1 MSLKDVLDTTFLEEC
16 ESVLGKVAKAIHEN
30 LESFDMNDVTFWRTF
45 LRFKHYL
52 KILKSVSN
60 YEEKSTRTTEK
71 VIRSM
76 LENLVKVQVCSSEDL
91 ENQCKTLT
99 DQSKLFLSY
108 FPSYYLNTRRVV
120 VSMNQAES
128 SGFSF
133 RIA

>member
-1 MSLKDVLDTTFLEEC
+1 MENYILCYALKDVLDTTFLEEC

-30 LESFDMNDVTFWRTF
+30 LESFDMNDVNFWRTF

-99 DQSKLFLSY
+99 DPLQSKLFLSY
-108 FPSYYLNTRRVV
+108 FPTFYLNTILITFP
-120 VSMNQAES
+120 SLN
-128 SGFSF
+128 
-133 RIA
+133 

>member
-1 MSLKDVLDTTFLEEC
+1 MENYTLCYAIKDVLDTTFLEEC
-16 ESVLGKVAKAIHEN
+16 ESVLGKVAKAIQEN

-60 YEEKSTRTTEK
+60 YEEKSTCTTEK

-99 DQSKLFLSY
+99 DPLQSKLFLSY
-108 FPSYYLNTRRVV
+108 FPTFYLNTILITFP
-120 VSMNQAES
+120 SLN
-128 SGFSF
+128 
-133 RIA
+133 